1 MGKMQIAIV
10 DDEQCWRDKIVLEI
24 MSHYNEKNIDVY
36 SSGEE
41 YLKSDKEYDLTFVDV
56 EMGEKDGFDTIMEAR
71 RLGKKGCFV
80 ILTVHKECASRGY
93 IVNAYRYI
101 DKFDI
106 QDGMEE
112 LFASLHSIMANSKA
126 VEIPSTRGKK
136 VKIKIGDII
145 YVETNSYYVTIH
157 TVEGVIHSRIRLADL
172 EKMIEE
178 DRIFR
183 CHNSYIVNLSKV
195 KSFDNH
201 FAYMINNEKVEVS
214 KRKYSEFKKMYMKI
228 KFSQA
233 NF

>member
-1 MGKMQIAIV
+1 
-10 DDEQCWRDKIVLEI
+10 
-24 MSHYNEKNIDVY
+24 
-36 SSGEE
+36 
-41 YLKSDKEYDLTFVDV
+41 
-56 EMGEKDGFDTIMEAR
+56 
-71 RLGKKGCFV
+71 
-80 ILTVHKECASRGY
+80 
-93 IVNAYRYI
+93 
-101 DKFDI
+101 
-106 QDGMEE
+106 MEE

-145 YVETNSYYVTIH
+145 YVETNRYHITIH
-157 TVEGVIHSRIRLADL
+157 TIEGNVDSRIRLADL

-214 KRKYSEFKKMYMKI
+214 KRKYSDFKKMYMKI